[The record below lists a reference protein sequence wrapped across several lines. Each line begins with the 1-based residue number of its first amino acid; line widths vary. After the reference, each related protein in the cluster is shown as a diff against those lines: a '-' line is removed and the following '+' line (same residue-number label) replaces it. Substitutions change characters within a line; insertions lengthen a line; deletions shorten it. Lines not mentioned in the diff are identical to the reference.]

1 MRLHDIAPA
10 KGSRRSKVRLGR
22 GPGSG
27 LGKTSG
33 RGHKGQHARAGG
45 LRKVGFEG
53 GQMPL
58 QRRLPKSGFRSPHAG
73 EVRTLRLDRLGA
85 LAVEIIDLA
94 ALKEARVIPQSTRAV
109 KVIARGQI
117 DKALR
122 VRGLGLS
129 RGARAALEA
138 AGGRVED

>member
-1 MRLHDIAPA
+1 MRLNDLAPA
-10 KGSRRSKVRLGR
+10 PGARPHATRVGR

-27 LGKTSG
+27 LGKTCG

-73 EVRTLRLDRLGA
+73 RVRTLRLDRLA
-85 LAVEIIDLA
+85 LLDVEIVDLD
-94 ALKEARVIPQSTRAV
+94 ALKTAGLVPKHPEAVKIVATGARARAV
-109 KVIARGQI
+109 
-117 DKALR
+117 R
-122 VRGLGLS
+122 VRGLALS

-138 AGGRVED
+138 AGGRVEG

>member
-1 MRLHDIAPA
+1 MRLNDLAPA
-10 KGSRRSKVRLGR
+10 PGARPRATRVGR

-27 LGKTSG
+27 LGKTCG

-73 EVRTLRLDRLGA
+73 RVRTLRLDRLA
-85 LAVEIIDLA
+85 LLDVEIVDLD
-94 ALKEARVIPQSTRAV
+94 ALKNAGLVPKHTEAV
-109 KVIARGQI
+109 KIVAPGARARGV
-117 DKALR
+117 R
-122 VRGLGLS
+122 VRGLALS

-138 AGGRVED
+138 AGGRVEG

>member
-1 MRLHDIAPA
+1 MRLNKLVPAP
-10 KGSRRSKVRLGR
+10 GSRRPKTRVGR

-73 EVRTLRLDRLGA
+73 RVRTLRLDRLA
-85 LAVEIIDLA
+85 LVSAEVIDLA
-94 ALKEARVIPQSTRAV
+94 ALKAARLVPQHTEAV
-109 KVIARGQI
+109 KVVVAGRLE
-117 DKALR
+117 KAVR
-122 VRGLGLS
+122 VRGLALS

>member
-1 MRLHDIAPA
+1 MRLNDLAPA
-10 KGSRRSKVRLGR
+10 PGARPRATRVGR

-27 LGKTSG
+27 LGKTCG

-58 QRRLPKSGFRSPHAG
+58 QRRLPKTGFRSPHAG
-73 EVRTLRLDRLGA
+73 RVRTLRLDRLSHVA
-85 LAVEIIDLA
+85 AEVVDLD
-94 ALKEARVIPQSTRAV
+94 ALKKAGLVPQHTEAV
-109 KVIARGQI
+109 KIVVRGS
-117 DKALR
+117 LTRPVR
-122 VRGLGLS
+122 VRGLALS
-129 RGARAALEA
+129 RGAQAALEA